1 MKIISKLFLSL
12 FLLLN
17 VIVSKAN
24 EGMWLPMLLGDATYK
39 NMVECGIKLTP
50 EQIYNANNSSLKDA
64 IVALG
69 GGFCTGEVISD
80 QGLMLTNHHCG
91 FGTIQANSTTEHD
104 YLTDGFWAMK
114 KADEIPADFGVWFLN
129 EIADVTDKVLKGV
142 TDEMTEDERNA
153 VIGKNMS
160 DIKKK
165 LSEGTGDDFKVQ
177 VKSFY
182 YGNLYYS
189 FTYNVFN
196 DVRLVGAPPSSI
208 GKFGG
213 DTDNWMWPRHT
224 GDFTMFRIYANKEN
238 KPAEYAED
246 NVPYSPKH
254 SLPVSIAGIE
264 EGDYAM
270 IMGYPG
276 STDRYLTSWGVQKA
290 VDLEQ
295 PARVKI
301 RRIKLDI
308 MEAEMEKSQKVRIQ
322 YASKHASVSN
332 YWKYFLG
339 QSQQLVK
346 NNVVEKKQ
354 KVENDF
360 SNWYKS
366 NKLESTY
373 SQALELVKESEKNTE
388 KYTLPGVYFQEAIF
402 GSEVVAFVVR
412 NLSQRS
418 KIYQALA
425 SGSEDDIKQAKASLL
440 ASAKDYYKDYNAV
453 IDENT
458 LGAVLDLY
466 YNDVSKEFHPEALT
480 NLGEKYKGDFK
491 AFSTKYFS
499 KTPFSSYESFEAWVE
514 KGISKKYL
522 DKDPIFMLQKDFITL
537 YRNNIMIPQSA
548 MESDF
553 KKGMRLYV
561 DGLRKMGMNKASD
574 ANSTMRFTYGNVLSY
589 SPANATHYD
598 YITTLEGVMEKEV
611 KTEDKNHE
619 FYVPQRLKDLYESK
633 DFGPYAR
640 KSDGKLPVGFLS
652 NNDIT
657 GGNSGSPVI
666 NAYGELIGTAFDGNW
681 EAMSGDIYF
690 EPNIQRT
697 ISVDI
702 RYTLFII
709 DKYAGAKHLIDEMNL
724 VTERHGQYYPNPG
737 VNGITDEETGSVWL
751 NGKLVSKKEYLD
763 FKNKNKK
770 SL

>member
-1 MKIISKLFLSL
+1 MKIFTKLFLSL

-17 VIVSKAN
+17 VIVSKAD
-24 EGMWLPMLLGDATYK
+24 EGMWLPMLLGEATYK
-39 NMVECGIKLTP
+39 NMVECGVRLTP

-91 FGTIQANSTTEHD
+91 FGTIQANSNTDHD
-104 YLTDGFWAMK
+104 YLTDGFWAME
-114 KADEIPADFGVWFLN
+114 KADELPADFGVWFLN
-129 EIADVTDKVLKGV
+129 QIGDVTEEVLEGV
-142 TDEMTEDERNA
+142 TDNMSEDERNA

-160 DIKKK
+160 AIKKK
-165 LSEGTGDDFKVQ
+165 LSEGRDDDFKVQ

-238 KPAEYAED
+238 KPSEYAED
-246 NVPYSPKH
+246 NIPYSPKH
-254 SLPVSIAGIE
+254 SLPVSIAGVQ

-290 VDLEQ
+290 VDVEQ

-308 MEAEMEKSQKVRIQ
+308 MEAEMQKSQKVRIQ

-354 KVENDF
+354 KVESDF
-360 SNWYKS
+360 SEWYES
-366 NKLESTY
+366 NNLESTY
-373 SQALELVKESEKNTE
+373 SEALKLVSNSEKKTE
-388 KYTLPGVYFQEAIF
+388 KYTLPQVYFQEAIF
-402 GSEVVAFVVR
+402 GSEVLVFIFR
-412 NLSQRS
+412 NLSERS
-418 KIYQALA
+418 KIYQALS
-425 SGSEDDIKQAKASLL
+425 SGSDDEIKQAKADLL
-440 ASAKDYYKDYNAV
+440 ISAKEYYKDYNST

-458 LGAVLDLY
+458 LGAVLELY
-466 YNDVSKEFHPEALT
+466 YNDVPKEFHPGALT
-480 NLGEKYKGDFK
+480 DLGDKCKGDFK
-491 AFSTKYFS
+491 AFASKYFS
-499 KTPFSSYESFEAWVE
+499 KTPFSSFDAFEAWVE
-514 KGISKKYL
+514 KGISTKYL
-522 DKDPIFMLQKDFITL
+522 NKDAVFQLQKEFL
-537 YRNNIMIPQSA
+537 NMYGNQIMKPQSA

-553 KKGMRLYV
+553 KKGMRLFV
-561 DGLRKMGMNKASD
+561 DGLQKMGLNKASD

-589 SPANATHYD
+589 APSDATHYD

-611 KTEDKNHE
+611 KTDDKNHE
-619 FYVPQRLKDLYESK
+619 FYVPQRLKDLYEAK

-709 DKYAGAKHLIDEMNL
+709 DKYAGAKHLIDEMNV
-724 VTERHGQYYPNPG
+724 VTERHEIEFP
-737 VNGITDEETGSVWL
+737 ETQAPATET
-751 NGKLVSKKEYLD
+751 NEQRIDKE
-763 FKNKNKK
+763 
-770 SL
+770 